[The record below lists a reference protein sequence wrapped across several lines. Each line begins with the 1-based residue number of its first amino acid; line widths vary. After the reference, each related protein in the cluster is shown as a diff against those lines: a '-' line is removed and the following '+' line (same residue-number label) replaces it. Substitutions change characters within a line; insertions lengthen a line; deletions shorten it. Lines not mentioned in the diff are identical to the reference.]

1 MKIQKHYYCAIVFLN
16 VFTGISVSGSNI
28 LFFHAV
34 STASHRTAIWPLA
47 EKLADSGH
55 NVTYIFPI
63 ERRMGSHPKIEE
75 LTPSKMVPLI
85 ADFIVDFD
93 INMRLNDKVDEWTR
107 EVFSRSLEF
116 CEAFYDSPEI
126 QEWLAR
132 PGLHYDLVML
142 DVLSECAYGLVY
154 KFKAKHILF
163 LPTSSTPFLFDGIG
177 IVPETSSIP
186 DVSSLYK
193 PSEMN
198 FMARVQNTIMT
209 ILWRYGYLYFFKDV
223 VPIIEEKLNITNFPA
238 ITEFEKNTSLVLVNH
253 HFVEDYP
260 RSFPPMVVPFSG
272 ISCKNSKNSKSGTDP
287 LPTDISSFIENSE
300 GFIYVSFG
308 SAVKAS
314 SMPVSLRDEF
324 FEAFKSLP
332 KLNFLWRWTEDI
344 PSETPKNV
352 KLLPWFPQ
360 KQILAHPKIKGFISQ
375 GGRPSTQEALCYA
388 VPLIIMP
395 LFGDQDLNANRL
407 ESIGGA
413 IHLAIKNMSSA
424 LLKESIEEIIQN
436 PQCKNRMVELS
447 NMFKDH
453 PIDPLEN
460 ALYWVEY
467 VLRYDT
473 SLLKPLGI
481 NQTWYQRRLLD
492 VYAFISIVL
501 LAVTGIGIFITVFI
515 ARYALRLIS
524 TRMKKTVKKE

>member
-1 MKIQKHYYCAIVFLN
+1 MKSQSYYVCAVLFLN
-16 VFTGISVSGSNI
+16 TLAGSSVSGSNI

-55 NVTYIFPI
+55 NVTYIFPV
-63 ERRMGSHPKIEE
+63 ERKMGSHPKIEE
-75 LTPSKMVPLI
+75 LTPSKMVPLV
-85 ADFIVDFD
+85 AEFVDFD
-93 INMRLNDKVDEWTR
+93 INMRLNDKVDEWAYA
-107 EVFSRSLEF
+107 VFSRSLEF

-142 DVLSECAYGLVY
+142 DILSECAYGLVY

-163 LPTSSTPFLFDGIG
+163 FPTSSPPFLFDGIG

-209 ILWRYGYLYFFKDV
+209 ILWRFGYLYFFKDV
-223 VPIIEEKLNITNFPA
+223 VPIIEEKLDITNFPA

-260 RSFPPMVVPFSG
+260 RSLPPMVVPFSG
-272 ISCKNSKNSKSGTDP
+272 IGCNSKNSKTETSP
-287 LPTDISSFIENSE
+287 LPKDISSFIGNSE
-300 GFIYVSFG
+300 DVIYVSFG
-308 SAVKAS
+308 SAVVVS
-314 SMPVSLRDEF
+314 SMPISLREEF
-324 FEAFKSLP
+324 FEAFKALP
-332 KLNFLWRWTEDI
+332 KIKFLWRWTGDI
-344 PSETPKNV
+344 PSETPKNAM
-352 KLLPWFPQ
+352 LLPWFPQ
-360 KQILAHPKIKGFISQ
+360 RQILTHPKIRGFVTQ
-375 GGRPSTQEALCYA
+375 GGRPSTHEALCYA
-388 VPLIIMP
+388 VPLITIPM
-395 LFGDQDLNANRL
+395 FADQDFNANRL
-407 ESIGGA
+407 ESIGAA
-413 IHLAIKNMSSA
+413 IQIDIKNMSSA
-424 LLKESIEEIIQN
+424 LLKASIEELIQN
-436 PQCKNRMVELS
+436 QQRKSRMVELS

-460 ALYWVEY
+460 VLYWVEY

-501 LAVTGIGIFITVFI
+501 LGVTGFVMFITVFI
-515 ARYALRLIS
+515 AKFALRLIS
-524 TRMKKTVKKE
+524 ARLHKRVKKE